1 MALWAVLGGHTF
13 AARKRAVVG
22 DSVAA
27 VRVRRRL
34 SHAAAVVTEA
44 WNLALCLRTEP
55 LLALLVARFAQL
67 VAPTRSA
74 VIKPMATKALVSTGG
89 GWWFRAAGDS
99 AQWMLPGAAAS

>member
-1 MALWAVLGGHTF
+1 MAANARHTF
-13 AARKRAVVG
+13 AARARARAVVATPVA
-22 DSVAA
+22 DRPWTALSRAATFVAA
-27 VRVRRRL
+27 
-34 SHAAAVVTEA
+34 A

-74 VIKPMATKALVSTGG
+74 VIKLMATKALVSTGG

-99 AQWMLPGAAAS
+99 AQWMLHGAAAS